1 MTRLSL
7 AALWPVTML
16 LACGQMQDSVRTSK
30 DSASMDSGTASFI
43 AGRDCPPESF
53 LTWENFGEGFMLDHC
68 TGCHSQLLGESQRA
82 NAPLDVD
89 FNTQV
94 QVQDQID
101 RIYARS
107 GDANDTMPPVDTIRA
122 EERILLGDW
131 LACGAP

>member
-1 MTRLSL
+1 MIRLTL
-7 AALWPVTML
+7 AALWSVTVL
-16 LACGQMQDSVRTSK
+16 LACGQTPDNGSASN
-30 DSASMDSGTASFI
+30 DSAAVDSGTASFI

-68 TGCHSQLLGESQRA
+68 TGCHSELLDEGQRA

-89 FNTQV
+89 FNTQA

-107 GDANDTMPPVDTIRA
+107 GDANDTMPPVNTISA
-122 EERILLGDW
+122 EERIHLGDW
-131 LACGAP
+131 LACGTP